1 MNKYTEKTRKKTI
14 NSHSLTSGFLKFG
27 MKMLLRRGRAM
38 MAVEKPKRAFACK
51 FILKVQDLKGR

>member
-1 MNKYTEKTRKKTI
+1 MKKYTEKTRKKTI

-38 MAVEKPKRAFACK
+38 IAVEKPKRAFSCK
-51 FILKVQDLKGR
+51 FLLKFS

>member
-1 MNKYTEKTRKKTI
+1 MKYTDIAEEK

-38 MAVEKPKRAFACK
+38 IAVEKPKSAFSCK
-51 FILKVQDLKGR
+51 FLLKVHSLKG